1 MEAAARNCL
10 RFLRCQTE
18 ARSDGAKP
26 AALLT
31 RNFWLVAFLN
41 WQGRW
46 LPVNNC
52 MRWRVFLGLSLM
64 ANLILAFGWL
74 AARRSAQTHAAA
86 ALATT
91 NSVTTTNT
99 RNAVIVRRQFFSWQ
113 ELESQDYPTYI
124 KNLRAIG
131 CPEQTIRDIII
142 ADVTQMLAE
151 KYRGATTTRMKP
163 NPKWWTNHREAGDA
177 AEDAGQRM
185 WTERATILAELLGPD
200 WAVRNRGATAA
211 STNSYQGLL
220 VATMELNPVLQGL
233 SAEKKQQVA
242 AILSQSAEISFNPAS
257 DSGRE
262 PWQTVQAAD
271 EKARWAKLAEIL
283 TVEQLEAAKLH
294 FAAQAEDLR
303 NELDALPGFD
313 TQPEE
318 FRKIFRNTETIEA
331 QLAAL
336 AGRDDEAAQKQ
347 RATLTVLRDS
357 AIRSALSPERYE
369 MYVRLSD
376 PAYLSALEA
385 LGNGKATP
393 ENIRLLY
400 AINREKS
407 AEQERIE
414 NDPTLTETQ
423 REIELLR
430 LELDLLKAAALARGE
445 ELLDEAG
452 QKEKPK
458 PEPTKTHS
466 ALAGESLDRIAFAYG
481 VTPAQLRALNP
492 NVNFDKLAAG
502 TPINIPLYPLP
513 PPPQ

>member
-1 MEAAARNCL
+1 
-10 RFLRCQTE
+10 
-18 ARSDGAKP
+18 
-26 AALLT
+26 
-31 RNFWLVAFLN
+31 
-41 WQGRW
+41 
-46 LPVNNC
+46 
-52 MRWRVFLGLSLM
+52 MRWRVILVLSLL
-64 ANLILAFGWL
+64 ANLILALVWFG
-74 AARRSAQTHAAA
+74 AKRASRAQGD
-86 ALATT
+86 ALAGST
-91 NSVTTTNT
+91 NTINTTNT

-124 KNLRAIG
+124 KNLRSIG
-131 CPEQTIRDIII
+131 CPEQTIRDIVI

-151 KYRGATTTRMKP
+151 KYRGASIRLKP
-163 NPKWWTNHREAGDA
+163 NPKWWTNHREPDA
-177 AEDAGQRM
+177 EPEEASQRM
-185 WTERATILAELLGPD
+185 WVERAAVLTELLGPD
-200 WAVRNRGATAA
+200 WAVRNRSTTAA
-211 STNSYQGLL
+211 STNAYQTLL
-220 VATMELNPVLQGL
+220 VATMELNPVLQAL

-242 AILSQSAEISFNPAS
+242 ALLAQTPELQVNPAS
-257 DSGRE
+257 DSSQE
-262 PWQTVQAAD
+262 QWLAARAAA
-271 EKARWAKLAEIL
+271 EKERWAKLAEIL

-318 FRKIFRNTETIEA
+318 FRKIFRNTEAIEA

-347 RATLTVLRDS
+347 RATLNVLRDS

-369 MYVRLSD
+369 LYVRLSD

-458 PEPTKTHS
+458 AEPMKTHS